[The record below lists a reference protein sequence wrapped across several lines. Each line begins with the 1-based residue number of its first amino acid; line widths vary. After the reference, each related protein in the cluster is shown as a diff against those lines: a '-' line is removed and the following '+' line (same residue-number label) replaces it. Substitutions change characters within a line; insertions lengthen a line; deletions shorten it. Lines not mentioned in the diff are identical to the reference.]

1 MENTELLPPFHR
13 LENVAFLKRI
23 FYSITNIPNFY
34 FCKLQ
39 NIEKIILLHSQL
51 GTIALGN
58 RWDDV
63 IIIYFKLSLKVSYL
77 G

>member
-1 MENTELLPPFHR
+1 MENTGLLPPFHR

-23 FYSITNIPNFY
+23 LYSITNIPNFH

-58 RWDDV
+58 R
-63 IIIYFKLSLKVSYL
+63 
-77 G
+77 